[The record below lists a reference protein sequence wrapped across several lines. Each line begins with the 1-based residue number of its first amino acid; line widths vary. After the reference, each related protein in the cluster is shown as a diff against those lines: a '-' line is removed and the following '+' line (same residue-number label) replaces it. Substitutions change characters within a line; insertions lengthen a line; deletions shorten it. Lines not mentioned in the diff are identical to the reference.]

1 MAESIQRPEI
11 SRAKDELKKIT
22 PEEAAQRFYI
32 SDIER
37 NIRFNLFPMYE
48 TGVNNETVLQT
59 TINYIGMT
67 TEKLSTKGYEF
78 GPADITD

>member
-1 MAESIQRPEI
+1 
-11 SRAKDELKKIT
+11 
-22 PEEAAQRFYI
+22 
-32 SDIER
+32 
-37 NIRFNLFPMYE
+37 MYE

-78 GPADITD
+78 GPADIYPPYTPNPLLVVITMIGAIALFVYVGQMLLPMRKHTQ